1 MQGEEEKDRLLLSDA
16 AWWTWP
22 HSTANSVARGLA
34 ANDFIVSKIASILL
48 IRPMRRELFNY
59 LFSWVFTIL
68 VIFIAVLHNAVT
80 QEQSRL
86 SASKMQSEEG
96 REGTAPKPFQVSS
109 HSSGTRTHGPA
120 LFWFIVC
127 GNWQLATRPCKG
139 HAYLTTAL
147 GGCEGGGGFPKNLTE
162 ETTSVMYVASGQKSE
177 KCSNVIFAFP

>member
-1 MQGEEEKDRLLLSDA
+1 MQGGRGIGPTPPQRRCVMDVTSLDCKLGR
-16 AWWTWP
+16 
-22 HSTANSVARGLA
+22 ARIGRKWFYCQQNCLH
-34 ANDFIVSKIASILL
+34 FINTSNEVS
-48 IRPMRRELFNY
+48 NY
-59 LFSWVFTIL
+59 LFSWVYTIL
-68 VIFIAVLHNAVT
+68 VIFIALLHNAVT

-86 SASKMQSEEG
+86 RASKMQSEEG